1 MNDRT
6 LAQEMARFVKILEAR
21 SDRSEYGVMARNRY
35 GVARNLIAQAIVEAK
50 HAARLAMQE
59 AKAGKAVSR

>member
-6 LAQEMARFVKILEAR
+6 LAQEMARLVKILEAR
-21 SDRSEYGVMARNRY
+21 SDRSEYGVRAQNRY
-35 GVARNLIAQAIVEAK
+35 GVARTLIAQAIGEAK

-59 AKAGKAVSR
+59 AKAVSR

>member
-21 SDRSEYGVMARNRY
+21 SDRSEYGVMARN
-35 GVARNLIAQAIVEAK
+35 LIAQAIVEAK